1 MRQISQEPPAE
12 QRQWLV
18 KGTTTGGL
26 PSPAPELLDL
36 ALGTAGETD
45 VVAEGEL
52 V

>member
-26 PSPAPELLDL
+26 PSPAPELDL

-45 VVAEGEL
+45 EVAEGEL